1 MLAAVAFIV
10 ALYVG
15 FTMSRPKRPGE
26 SIPTFVWVIL
36 FCANVFI
43 ASFLFPLS
51 AFLPSQFEINGVP
64 ISMYIL
70 PVLGLIAG
78 PVLSWVILNARRE
91 ASELDPYVTRMDAR
105 KARVEKAKREGK
117 L

>member
-10 ALYVG
+10 AVYVG

-26 SIPTFVWVIL
+26 VIPTFIWVIL

-43 ASFLFPLS
+43 ASFLFPVS
-51 AFLPSQFEINGVP
+51 AFLPSQLQINGVP
-64 ISMYIL
+64 IAVYFL

-78 PVLSWVILNARRE
+78 PVLSWVILRARRE
-91 ASELDPYVTRMDAR
+91 ASELNPYVTRMDAR
-105 KARVEKAKREGK
+105 KARVEQAKREGK

>member
-1 MLAAVAFIV
+1 MLLAIAVLV
-10 ALYVG
+10 AIYVG

-26 SIPTFVWVIL
+26 VIPTFVWVIL
-36 FCANVFI
+36 FCVNVFI
-43 ASFLFPLS
+43 ASLL
-51 AFLPSQFEINGVP
+51 LPVTILIPGMPEVNGVP
-64 ISMYIL
+64 ITVYFM

-78 PVLSWVILNARRE
+78 PVLSWLLLRARCE
-91 ASELDPYVTRMDAR
+91 ASETDPYLTRMDAR